1 MRPGLCAQ
9 RGPSQAAH
17 LRALQLPGV
26 RRPQLDPYL
35 RPLRPLDRRGF
46 KVPVPSSLQPHT
58 PSERFFAC
66 AAHGSIALSCLTFM
80 AGVLAP
86 YVALLVPLVLWTLYV
101 RRSRWVAFNA
111 LEALLYQ
118 IIVLAGGVLLTLA
131 IFRALGT
138 DEIWLLS
145 VILLAILFPFSLLGL
160 WAARRAL
167 QGGVFH
173 YPLLGLALRRLA
185 GPSS

>member
-1 MRPGLCAQ
+1 
-9 RGPSQAAH
+9 
-17 LRALQLPGV
+17 
-26 RRPQLDPYL
+26 
-35 RPLRPLDRRGF
+35 
-46 KVPVPSSLQPHT
+46 
-58 PSERFFAC
+58 
-66 AAHGSIALSCLTFM
+66 M

-86 YVALLVPLVLWTLYV
+86 YVALLVPLVLWTIFV

-131 IFRALGT
+131 IFRALET
-138 DEIWLLS
+138 DAIWLLS

-167 QGGVFH
+167 GGGVFH
-173 YPLLGLALRRLA
+173 YPLLGAALRQLA
-185 GPSS
+185 GTAS